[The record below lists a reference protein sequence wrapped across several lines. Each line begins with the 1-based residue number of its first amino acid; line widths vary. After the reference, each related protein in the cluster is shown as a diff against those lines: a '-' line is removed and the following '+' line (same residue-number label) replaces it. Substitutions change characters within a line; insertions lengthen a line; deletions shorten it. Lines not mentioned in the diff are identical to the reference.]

1 MKLAAVGWLGGAVI
15 GAGLLLHCAIARANG
30 PAVSEVNGVVDAGGG
45 ASNGTGLG
53 WTSGSL
59 SIPVGDRLGVQVD
72 GALGKRQPRSVGGS
86 GGHLFWRDPD
96 VGLIGVTTE
105 RVWIGSTFF
114 NRIGTEGEFYE
125 RGFTLAGAAGYQNG
139 FVPHS
144 SYTKLDLR
152 LYPTQN
158 LMIAPGVRQSGGR
171 YLGRLGLEWQVGS
184 LGSAGFALFAE
195 AGAGTHGTG
204 FVVAG
209 LRLYFGAPKSLER
222 RHREDDP
229 PNSLADDLLENALFL
244 HSPAAPGSG
253 SSSSEGGGGGSPP
266 PPPPPMF

>member
-1 MKLAAVGWLGGAVI
+1 MKLAAVRWLSGAVI
-15 GAGLLLHCAIARANG
+15 GAGLLLHGAIAKADG
-30 PAVSEVNGVVDAGGG
+30 PAVSGVNGVVDAGGG

-59 SIPVGDRLGVQVD
+59 SMPVGDRLGVQVD

-86 GGHLFWRDPD
+86 GGHFFWRDPD
-96 VGLIGVTTE
+96 EGLIGVTTE
-105 RVWIGSTFF
+105 RAWIGNAFF

-152 LYPTQN
+152 FYPTDN
-158 LMIAPGVRQSGGR
+158 LMIAPGLRQSGGR
-171 YLGRLGLEWQVGS
+171 YLGRLGSEWQVGS
-184 LGSAGFALFAE
+184 LGGAGFTLFAD
-195 AGAGTHGTG
+195 GGVGTHGTA

-209 LRLYFGAPKSLER
+209 LRFYFGPPKSLER

-229 PNSLADDLLENALFL
+229 PNSLADDLLENTGFL
-244 HSPAAPGSG
+244 HSPVAPGSG
-253 SSSSEGGGGGSPP
+253 SSISAEGGGGSPP